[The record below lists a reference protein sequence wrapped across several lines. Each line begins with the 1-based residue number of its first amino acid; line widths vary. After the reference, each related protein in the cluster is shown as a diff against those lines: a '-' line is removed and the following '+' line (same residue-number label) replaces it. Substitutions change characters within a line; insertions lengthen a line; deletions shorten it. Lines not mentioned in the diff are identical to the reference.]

1 MKFNL
6 SDYPNS
12 KVVMHV
18 ETEEQSL
25 IFRTFL
31 DAQGR
36 TWNSGDSYLELSYF
50 HVYGSRTCY
59 AFNKREYC
67 NLEYYEAYGYTILN
81 FSDFDWSDLTPS
93 EEDKPIKLRF
103 TW

>member
-6 SDYPNS
+6 SDYPDT

-18 ETEEQSL
+18 ETEEQDL

-36 TWNSGDSYLELSYF
+36 TWCGRISYLVKSAFY
-50 HVYGSRTCY
+50 VYESQTCY
-59 AFNKREYC
+59 AFNIGKYC
-67 NLEYYEAYGYTILN
+67 NCAFYITCGYTILN
-81 FSDFDWSDLTPS
+81 FSDFDWSDPTLP
-93 EEDKPIKLRF
+93 EETKPIKLRF